1 MFKKVLTL
9 KFEEVP
15 PYDEIIQLMIQH
27 ICQEVRI
34 GPDLQPIMHEFEWSK
49 NCASKFKQN
58 YIKENNLF
66 DSNQSMEFFRKIAAR
81 SQLIGNININQSV
94 FMRNVFGQ
102 VNQSRSSSLSNSSG
116 NLQNFVS
123 NLGGNN
129 LSNDKIS
136 LCKRWSD

>member
-1 MFKKVLTL
+1 MFKKILTL

-49 NCASKFKQN
+49 NYASKFKQN
-58 YIKENNLF
+58 YIKENNMF

-81 SQLIGNININQSV
+81 SPLIGNINIS
-94 FMRNVFGQ
+94 
-102 VNQSRSSSLSNSSG
+102 
-116 NLQNFVS
+116 
-123 NLGGNN
+123 
-129 LSNDKIS
+129 
-136 LCKRWSD
+136 